1 MSGFPWLPLG
11 TRLPHGAV
19 GRLSFEGPG
28 YQVVEDRMGEGVH
41 LLLES
46 GGLAAT
52 GVERLLGPAGHPFE
66 PFGFGTRS
74 YLVASFR
81 SDEVAAVHDV
91 PKRFGLPTSGD
102 VALLAASIKRLRA
115 EFPDIDVGSAL
126 LVRTFGALPTQAK
139 TDGQD
144 LRALAL
150 DILLA
155 GTRVARTDVESIRS
169 INSWLTPR
177 EIEDFLA
184 VFDVDVEP
192 ASPSRGVIDPR
203 AFALP
208 GRPELER
215 FLRDYIL
222 DPAKDPARYAALK
235 VAMPNGVLLHG
246 PTGSGK
252 SHAVAK
258 LVAALGWP
266 VIELDFGKIGSPLVH
281 QTTVAIRGA
290 FDEAKRNA
298 PAVVAIEEIDAM
310 AGSRGPLTHDHKV
323 EEVSELLRMVES
335 AAKHNILVIATTN
348 RIEALDP
355 AMRRKGRFD
364 HAIEVG
370 YPNADEVHAVLRA
383 LLDERP
389 HRDIRNLG
397 EISVRLA
404 GRPISDVAWVVNEA
418 ARIAARAGKEA
429 IDDLDLFAALKNL
442 KRDRNPV

>member
-11 TRLPHGAV
+11 TRLPHGTV

-28 YQVVEDRMGEGVH
+28 YQVVEDRMGQGVH

-46 GGLAAT
+46 NGLAAT
-52 GVERLLGPAGHPFE
+52 GVQRLLGPAGHPFE
-66 PFGFGTRS
+66 AFGFGGKN
-74 YLVASFR
+74 YLVAPFR
-81 SDEVAAVHDV
+81 SDEVAAVHEV

-102 VALLAASIKRLRA
+102 VTLLAASIKRVRA

-126 LVRTFGALPTQAK
+126 LVRTFGALPTQAA
-139 TDGQD
+139 TSGQD

-169 INSWLTPR
+169 INSSLTPH
-177 EIEDFLA
+177 EIENFLA
-184 VFDVDVEP
+184 E
-192 ASPSRGVIDPR
+192 IDPG

-222 DPAKDPARYAALK
+222 EPARDPTRYAALK

-266 VIELDFGKIGSPLVH
+266 VIELNLGKLGSPLAH
-281 QTTVAIRGA
+281 QVTLAIRGA
-290 FDEAKRNA
+290 FDEARRSA
-298 PAVVAIEEIDAM
+298 PAVVAIEEIRSL
-310 AGSRGPLTHDHKV
+310 GGQSRPIDHDYKV
-323 EEVSELLRMVES
+323 EEVSELLRMVEG
-335 AAKHNILVIATTN
+335 AATHNILVIATTN
-348 RIEALDP
+348 RIDALDL

-364 HAIEVG
+364 HVVEVG
-370 YPNADEVHAVLRA
+370 YPDADEVHAVLRA

-389 HRDIRNLG
+389 HRDIQNLR

-404 GRPISDVAWVVNEA
+404 GRPMSDVVWVVNEA

-429 IDDLDLFAALKNL
+429 IDDLDLLSALKNL

>member
-1 MSGFPWLPLG
+1 MPLG
-11 TRLPHGAV
+11 TRLPHGTV

-28 YQVVEDRMGEGVH
+28 YQVVEDRTGEGVH

-46 GGLAAT
+46 SGLAAT
-52 GVERLLGPAGHPFE
+52 GVQRLLGPAGHPFE
-66 PFGFGTRS
+66 AFGFGGKS
-74 YLVASFR
+74 YLVAPFR
-81 SDEVAAVHDV
+81 RDEVAAVHEV
-91 PKRFGLPTSGD
+91 PKRFGLPTSSD

-126 LVRTFGALPTQAK
+126 LVRTFGALPTQA
-139 TDGQD
+139 TARGQD

-169 INSWLTPR
+169 INSSLTPR
-177 EIEDFLA
+177 EIENFLA
-184 VFDVDVEP
+184 VFDVDV
-192 ASPSRGVIDPR
+192 ASSSTSRAEIDPR
-203 AFALP
+203 VFALP

-215 FLRDYIL
+215 FLYDYIL
-222 DPAKDPARYAALK
+222 EPARDPTRYAALK

-266 VIELDFGKIGSPLVH
+266 VIELNLGKLGSPLVH
-281 QTTVAIRGA
+281 QVTLAIRGA
-290 FDEAKRNA
+290 FEEAQRNA

-310 AGSRGPLTHDHKV
+310 ASSRGPLTHDHKV
-323 EEVSELLRMVES
+323 EEVSELLRMVEG
-335 AAKHNILVIATTN
+335 AAKHNVLVIATTN
-348 RIEALDP
+348 RIDALDP

-364 HAIEVG
+364 HVFEVG

-389 HRDIRNLG
+389 HRDIQNLG

-404 GRPISDVAWVVNEA
+404 GRPMSDVVWVANEA
-418 ARIAARAGKEA
+418 ARIAARARKEA
-429 IDDLDLFAALKNL
+429 IDDLDLLSALKNL
-442 KRDRNPV
+442 KRDRNPL

>member
-11 TRLPHGAV
+11 TRLPHGTV

-28 YQVVEDRMGEGVH
+28 YQVVEDRTGEGVH

-46 GGLAAT
+46 SGLAAT
-52 GVERLLGPAGHPFE
+52 GVQRLLGPAGHPFE
-66 PFGFGTRS
+66 AFGFGGKS
-74 YLVASFR
+74 YLVAPFR
-81 SDEVAAVHDV
+81 RDEVAAVHEV
-91 PKRFGLPTSGD
+91 PKRFGLPTSSD

-126 LVRTFGALPTQAK
+126 LVRTFGALPTQA
-139 TDGQD
+139 TARGQD

-169 INSWLTPR
+169 INSSLTPR

-184 VFDVDVEP
+184 VFDVDV
-192 ASPSRGVIDPR
+192 APSSTSRAEIDPG
-203 AFALP
+203 AFVLP

-222 DPAKDPARYAALK
+222 EPARDPTRYAALK

-266 VIELDFGKIGSPLVH
+266 VIELNLGKLGSPLAH
-281 QTTVAIRGA
+281 QVTLAIRGA
-290 FDEAKRNA
+290 FDEARGSA

-310 AGSRGPLTHDHKV
+310 AGSRGPLTHDYKV
-323 EEVSELLRMVES
+323 EEVSELLRMVEG
-335 AAKHNILVIATTN
+335 AATHNILVIATTN
-348 RIEALDP
+348 RIDALDL

-364 HAIEVG
+364 HVVEVG
-370 YPNADEVHAVLRA
+370 YPDADEVHAVLRA

-389 HRDIRNLG
+389 HRDIQNLR

-404 GRPISDVAWVVNEA
+404 GRPMSDVVWVVNEA

-429 IDDLDLFAALKNL
+429 IDDLDLLSALRNL